1 MNQSSFQYGEEQLT
15 IGIALEIAN
24 GKRHGLLSS
33 SARAKIQQSRNLVDG
48 VLESERIVYGV
59 TTGFGPLC
67 TTFVSGAQSQALQHN
82 LLKSH
87 SVGVG
92 EAIPKTVA
100 KLMLI
105 LKVQALAQGYS
116 GISLPTLERILWH
129 IEEDLIP
136 FVPAQGSVGASGDLA
151 PLSHLFLPLIGFG
164 QIYYQG
170 NYEPAAKVLQEYQQ
184 PSLQLQAKEGLA
196 LINGTQFMAAYGI
209 VVAARLQSC
218 LDQADITAAMMLE
231 ALTGSAKPFHP
242 DLHRL
247 RPHIGCSYVAER
259 LRSLLSESAI
269 MKSHENCSR
278 VQDPYS
284 LRCIPQ
290 VHGASRNAW
299 LHLKEALHTEINSV
313 TDNPILLDDI
323 NIISGGNFHGQ
334 PIALPLDYAA
344 MAAAEIGNIADRRI
358 YLSIEGKMPGVPKL
372 LMDEVGLNSGF
383 MIPQYTTAALVT
395 ENKTLCFPA
404 SVDSVPT
411 SLGQEDH
418 VSMGSV
424 SARKALQVVQ
434 NLEQILG
441 IELLYAAQGLDFQR
455 PLRSSSLVES
465 CYSLVRSHIGHRS
478 TDTLFIDELAIVIR
492 LIREGEL
499 LTATDRV
506 AQQKQLSFK
515 NTAHEIFGVY

>member
-170 NYEPAAKVLQEYQQ
+170 NYEPAAKVLQEYQR

-209 VVAARLQSC
+209 VVAEKLHTC
-218 LDQADITAAMMLE
+218 LAPADIIAALM
-231 ALTGSAKPFHP
+231 
-242 DLHRL
+242 
-247 RPHIGCSYVAER
+247 
-259 LRSLLSESAI
+259 
-269 MKSHENCSR
+269 
-278 VQDPYS
+278 
-284 LRCIPQ
+284 
-290 VHGASRNAW
+290 
-299 LHLKEALHTEINSV
+299 
-313 TDNPILLDDI
+313 
-323 NIISGGNFHGQ
+323 
-334 PIALPLDYAA
+334 
-344 MAAAEIGNIADRRI
+344 
-358 YLSIEGKMPGVPKL
+358 IEGLKG
-372 LMDEVGLNSGF
+372 
-383 MIPQYTTAALVT
+383 
-395 ENKTLCFPA
+395 
-404 SVDSVPT
+404 
-411 SLGQEDH
+411 
-418 VSMGSV
+418 
-424 SARKALQVVQ
+424 
-434 NLEQILG
+434 
-441 IELLYAAQGLDFQR
+441 
-455 PLRSSSLVES
+455 SSSPFLQ
-465 CYSLVRSHIGHRS
+465 
-478 TDTLFIDELAIVIR
+478 ELHAIRPYKGNVHV
-492 LIREGEL
+492 
-499 LTATDRV
+499 AKRV
-506 AQQKQLSFK
+506 HHFLK
-515 NTAHEIFGVY
+515 G